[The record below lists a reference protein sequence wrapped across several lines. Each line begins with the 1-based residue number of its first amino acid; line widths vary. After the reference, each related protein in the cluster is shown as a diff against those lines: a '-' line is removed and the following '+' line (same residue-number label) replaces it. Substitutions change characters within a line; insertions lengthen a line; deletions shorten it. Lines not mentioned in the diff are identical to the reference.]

1 MTITKTGKR
10 KVATLLMN
18 LDATTTSELLKGF
31 PPDDI
36 QQLVL
41 EMAQIES
48 SGSRDK
54 KMEEKVVQEFCRSLQ
69 KKQTQGFNIR
79 SFLGEMLGKLLD
91 KQKAEELQS
100 QVRNVLEEG
109 DPFEAFRSAETDE
122 LLLALES
129 ESPTVVALILSEL
142 KPKKARDILS
152 LFDREVCCK
161 VVWNMTKPAQLRN
174 SVKHRIAS
182 VINERLNRF
191 KGRTVVKKPKE
202 TLRNL
207 AIMLSDTEKDLRIQ
221 ALEEIS
227 SHNEET
233 ATMVKNL
240 MVTWEDILTIADRSL
255 QEALRTVESKQL
267 AMALYQADEEI
278 AQRIRS
284 NISERANSAVE
295 EEKMLMQEPSEDEI
309 FDAREE
315 VVGPL
320 RKANEDGSL
329 RRVKGK

>member
-1 MTITKTGKR
+1 MAIAKTSKR

-36 QQLVL
+36 QQLVM

-54 KMEEKVVQEFCRSLQ
+54 KMEEKVVQDFYNSLQ
-69 KKQTQGFNIR
+69 KKQTQGFNMR
-79 SFLGEMLGKLLD
+79 SFLSETLGKILD
-91 KQKAEELQS
+91 KQKVEEIKS
-100 QVRNVLEEG
+100 QIKEVLG
-109 DPFEAFRSAETDE
+109 DGNPFEPFRSAETDE

-129 ESPTVVALILSEL
+129 ESPTIIALILSEL
-142 KPKKARDILS
+142 EPKKARDILS
-152 LFDREVCCK
+152 LLDREVCCK

-174 SVKHRIAS
+174 SVRKRIAS
-182 VINERLNRF
+182 VINKRLNKF
-191 KGRTVVKKPKE
+191 KGRTVAKKPKE

-207 AIMLSDTEKDLRIQ
+207 AIMLSDTEQDLRVQ

-255 QEALRTVESKQL
+255 QEALRTVESKEL
-267 AMALYQADEEI
+267 AIALYQADEEI
-278 AQRIRS
+278 AQRICS
-284 NISERANSAVE
+284 NISERANASVE
-295 EEKMLMQEPSEDEI
+295 EEKMLMQEPSEEEI
-309 FDAREE
+309 FDARED

-320 RKANEDGSL
+320 RKANEEGSL

>member
-1 MTITKTGKR
+1 MTIAKTSKR

-36 QQLVL
+36 QQLVM

-54 KMEEKVVQEFCRSLQ
+54 KMEAKVVQDFCNSLQ

-79 SFLGEMLGKLLD
+79 SFLGEMLGKILN
-91 KQKAEELQS
+91 KQKIEEIQS
-100 QVRNVLEEG
+100 QVRDLLEEG
-109 DPFEAFRSAETDE
+109 DPFESFRSAETDE
-122 LLLALES
+122 LLLALEN
-129 ESPTVVALILSEL
+129 ESSTVIALILSEL
-142 KPKKARDILS
+142 KPKNARDILS
-152 LFDREVCCK
+152 LLDREICCK

-174 SVKHRIAS
+174 SVKRRIAS
-182 VINERLNRF
+182 VINERLTKF
-191 KGRTVVKKPKE
+191 EGRTVAKKPKE

-207 AIMLSDTEKDLRIQ
+207 AIMLSDTEQDLRVQ

-278 AQRIRS
+278 AQRICS
-284 NISERANSAVE
+284 NISERANAAVE
-295 EEKMLMQEPSEDEI
+295 EEKMLMQEPSEEEI
-309 FDAREE
+309 FDARED

-320 RKANEDGSL
+320 RKANEEGSL